1 LGEQILAFLM
11 ANKIRRKAD
20 MTRRIAMPGIAILV
34 GVSWLWL
41 AGAVS
46 AAQSQFS
53 FNDGARYKAEVDASS
68 PATIP
73 PGTQITT
80 ANWTQYQGFLPV
92 GIQALY
98 SDQYGFKVGDG
109 PDFAINVG
117 PTVSTPLPK
126 EMLTNAEK
134 YGHQAR
140 LVPLPSGGYGIEG
153 YVAGMPFVNPTEP
166 DLGTKMMYD
175 LWYDYWPFLIS
186 YHSHFF
192 IEDRYGNST
201 PEESI
206 ATTWQL
212 MHLSDSPYPIDLPYA
227 NGIYHST
234 RDLLLIPEQSK
245 YTTALDLQ
253 PDNPSEV
260 QESYVFLPSLRRP
273 LRLSSAARCSPI
285 LGTDW
290 AQDDNAGGIAFQVGL
305 FRAVFLGEKKVL
317 AIVHADIEAGT
328 GSRDNLDKVLHTG
341 LPVPGWPRAAM
352 GKWEVR
358 DAYVID
364 VQPISKD
371 YCYPHKV
378 FYVDKENWN
387 ALEYETYDKSDKLWK
402 VNKNS
407 LGLVNLNNGER
418 IVVSAATEA
427 AIWDLQNTH
436 TSVSTIGTVPE
447 VDKDSSAEL
456 QDAQTYAFP
465 GGLSRIMR

>member
-1 LGEQILAFLM
+1 
-11 ANKIRRKAD
+11 
-20 MTRRIAMPGIAILV
+20 MTRRFKVPGLAAL
-34 GVSWLWL
+34 GVLSLLWL
-41 AGAVS
+41 AGNAL
-46 AAQSQFS
+46 AAPFD
-53 FNDGARYKAEVDASS
+53 FNEGARYKAEVEASS
-68 PATIP
+68 SETIP

-80 ANWTQYQGFLPV
+80 ANWKQYQNFLPV

-98 SDQYGFKVGDG
+98 SGAYGFKMGDG
-109 PDFAINVG
+109 SDFAVNVG

-126 EMLTNAEK
+126 EVQTNAEK

-140 LVPLPSGGYGIEG
+140 LVKLSSGGYGIAG

-166 DLGTKMMYD
+166 DLGTKIMYD
-175 LWYDYWPFLIS
+175 LWYDFWPFLIS

-212 MHLSDSPYPIDLPYA
+212 LHLSDSPYPINLPYA
-227 NGIYHST
+227 AGFYHST
-234 RDLLLIPEQSK
+234 RDLLLLPEQSK

-253 PDNPSEV
+253 PDDPSMV

-305 FRAVFLGEKKVL
+305 FNAKYLGDKKVL
-317 AIVHADIEAGT
+317 AIVHADIQAGT

-358 DAYVID
+358 EAYIID
-364 VQPISKD
+364 VQPINKD
-371 YCYPHKV
+371 YCYAHKV
-378 FYVDKENWN
+378 FYVDKQNWTT
-387 ALEYETYDKSDKLWK
+387 LYYETYDKQDKLWK

-407 LGLVNLNNGER
+407 VGPINLNNGETA
-418 IVVSAATEA
+418 VVSAATED

-436 TSVSTIGTVPE
+436 ASVSTIGTFPE
-447 VDKDSSAEL
+447 VDKDASTEL
-456 QDAQTYAFP
+456 QDAQTFAFP

>member
-1 LGEQILAFLM
+1 M
-11 ANKIRRKAD
+11 V
-20 MTRRIAMPGIAILV
+20 MTRWFKAAGLTAV
-34 GVSWLWL
+34 GALACLWL
-41 AGAVS
+41 AAN
-46 AAQSQFS
+46 AAAAPFG
-53 FNDGARYKAEVDASS
+53 FDDGARYKAEVDASS
-68 PATIP
+68 SQTIP

-80 ANWTQYQGFLPV
+80 ANWKQYQNFLPV

-98 SDQYGFKVGDG
+98 SGNYGFKIGDG

-117 PTVSTPLPK
+117 PTIATPLPK
-126 EMLTNAEK
+126 QVQANAEK

-140 LVPLPSGGYGIEG
+140 LVKLPSGGYGIEG
-153 YVAGMPFVNPTEP
+153 YVAGMPFANPTEP
-166 DLGTKMMYD
+166 ELGTKIMFD
-175 LWYDYWPFLIS
+175 LWYDFWPFLIS

-192 IEDRYGNST
+192 IEDRYGNTT

-227 NGIYHST
+227 SGFYHST

-253 PDNPSEV
+253 RDDPSAV
-260 QESYVFLPSLRRP
+260 QETYVFLPSLRRP

-290 AQDDNAGGIAFQVGL
+290 AQDDNSGGIAFQLGL
-305 FRAVFLGEKKVL
+305 FNARYLGEKKVL
-317 AIVHADIEAGT
+317 AIVHADIAKGT
-328 GSRDNLDKVLHTG
+328 GDRANLDKVLHTK
-341 LPVPGWPRAAM
+341 LPVPGWPKAEM

-358 DAYVID
+358 DAYIID
-364 VQPISKD
+364 VQPINKD
-371 YCYPHKV
+371 YCYAHKV
-378 FYVDKENWN
+378 FYVDKQNWGT
-387 ALEYETYDKSDKLWK
+387 LYYETYDKQEKLWK

-407 LGLVNLNNGER
+407 LGVVKLNDGEMVT
-418 IVVSAATEA
+418 IPAATED

-436 TSVSTIGTVPE
+436 ASVSTIGTIPE
-447 VDKDSSAEL
+447 IDKNASTDL
-456 QDAQTYAFP
+456 QDAETFAFP

>member
-1 LGEQILAFLM
+1 
-11 ANKIRRKAD
+11 
-20 MTRRIAMPGIAILV
+20 
-34 GVSWLWL
+34 
-41 AGAVS
+41 
-46 AAQSQFS
+46 
-53 FNDGARYKAEVDASS
+53 
-68 PATIP
+68 
-73 PGTQITT
+73 TQVTA
-80 ANWTQYQGFLPV
+80 ANWKQYQNFLPV

-98 SDQYGFKVGDG
+98 SGAYGFKVGDG
-109 PDFAINVG
+109 PDFAMNVG

-126 EMLTNAEK
+126 EVQTNAEK

-140 LVPLPSGGYGIEG
+140 LVKLPSGGYGITG

-166 DLGTKMMYD
+166 DLGTKIMYN
-175 LWYDYWPFLIS
+175 LWYDFWPFLIS

-192 IEDRYGNST
+192 IEDRYGNTT

-212 MHLSDSPYPIDLPYA
+212 LHLSDSPYPINQPYA
-227 NGIYHST
+227 SGFYHST
-234 RDLLLIPEQSK
+234 RDLLLLPEQSK

-253 PDNPSEV
+253 PDDPSTV

-305 FRAVFLGEKKVL
+305 FNARYLGDKKVL
-317 AIVHADIEAGT
+317 AIVHADINAGT

-358 DAYVID
+358 DAYIID
-364 VQPISKD
+364 VQPINKD
-371 YCYPHKV
+371 YCYAHKV
-378 FYVDKENWN
+378 FYVDKQNWTT
-387 ALEYETYDKSDKLWK
+387 LYYETYDKQDKLWK

-407 LGLVNLNNGER
+407 VGPVKLNNGETA
-418 IVVSAATEA
+418 VVSAATED

-436 TSVSTIGTVPE
+436 ASVSTIGTFPD
-447 VDKDSSAEL
+447 VDKDASTEL
-456 QDAQTYAFP
+456 QDAQTFAFP
-465 GGLSRIMR
+465 GGLSRILR